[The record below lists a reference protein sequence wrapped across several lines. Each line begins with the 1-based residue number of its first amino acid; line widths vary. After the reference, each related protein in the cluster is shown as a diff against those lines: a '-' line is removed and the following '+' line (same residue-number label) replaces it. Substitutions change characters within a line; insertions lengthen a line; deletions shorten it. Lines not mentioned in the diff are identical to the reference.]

1 VAFWMRIGA
10 LESRPAF
17 VEFVQRHIGRPA
29 AQRANA
35 RDTALAAEHP
45 PLSA

>member
-1 VAFWMRIGA
+1 MRIGV

-29 AQRANA
+29 VQRANA